1 MLATIFG
8 STARARLF
16 AILLAE
22 PGREYHLRELIR
34 LTGGGAS
41 SVQRD
46 VDRLEKLGLL
56 QTRRSDSGRRLVAA
70 AADHPLLEPLR
81 ALVAAGAAEPAGERA
96 GSDLPPAALHPAIR
110 PHLDAVLAA
119 LRDAGVR
126 RAVVFGSATQTGT
139 ALAPADLDIVVQ
151 LGGPVRGRAARYF
164 ALRRALEHASGLPVD
179 LVEEEAVEN
188 PYLREE
194 IERTGV
200 TLIAAA

>member
-1 MLATIFG
+1 MLASIFG
-8 STARARLF
+8 STARARLL

-34 LTGGGAS
+34 LTGAGAS

-46 VDRLEKLGLL
+46 VDRLETLGLL
-56 QTRRSDSGRRLVAA
+56 QTRRSVGGRRLVATA
-70 AADHPLLEPLR
+70 TVHPLLEPLR
-81 ALVAAGAAEPAGERA
+81 ALVAAAATEPAGERA
-96 GSDLPPAALHPAIR
+96 GSDLPAKALHPAVR

-126 RAVVFGSATQTGT
+126 SAVVFGSATQTGT
-139 ALAPADLDIVVQ
+139 APPPGDLDIVVR
-151 LGGPVRGRAARYF
+151 LGGPARGRAARYF
-164 ALRRALEHASGLPVD
+164 ALRRALEQASGLPVD
-179 LVEEEAVEN
+179 LVEEEAVDN